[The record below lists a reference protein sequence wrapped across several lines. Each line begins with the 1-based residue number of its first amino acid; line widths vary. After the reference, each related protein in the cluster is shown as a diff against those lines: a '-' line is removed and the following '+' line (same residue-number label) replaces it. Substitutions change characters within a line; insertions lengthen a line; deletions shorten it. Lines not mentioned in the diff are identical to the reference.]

1 MPAGSIVDWAG
12 QHRDPAR
19 INTYANLLQLL
30 YLFRDRTHNTDR
42 DLIHRIGVTDD
53 PLKRTSGLC
62 MGEPISRGTSNV
74 RNTLL

>member
-30 YLFRDRTHNTDR
+30 YLFRDRTHITT
-42 DLIHRIGVTDD
+42 LIEI
-53 PLKRTSGLC
+53 
-62 MGEPISRGTSNV
+62 
-74 RNTLL
+74 